1 MEAERL
7 ADDVRQ
13 HCHIQLKNKTSD
25 RQKVI
30 IENVEAKWT
39 KWGKQLV
46 FPLDTKM
53 ATI

>member
-13 HCHIQLKNKTSD
+13 HCHIQLKN

-30 IENVEAKWT
+30 IENVEAK
-39 KWGKQLV
+39 
-46 FPLDTKM
+46 
-53 ATI
+53 